1 MFRKQI
7 EFICHEDY
15 AHTELEKPEPVKAHI
30 PDWYKKLEHNMK
42 RMSVKGCM
50 PVLDTLTAGY
60 VLKMPQDLFIEFNID
75 KIHPETGEVIVDKKT
90 GENIKDFKFRYGL
103 CEGDSMLAAKT
114 MNLNGGDAQVHY
126 QHQLEGSSFLKKNKN
141 FAVLKILNPWVIKT
155 PPGYSCLFVPLLNNA
170 DDRFEIISGIVDTD
184 KWNLEVNFPFVIN
197 GDKYE
202 TLTTT
207 IKRGTPFV
215 QVIPFKRD
223 SWKMKLK
230 TRTGREALKDYI
242 SHSLQIIRSYKD
254 RIWSKKSW
262 N

>member
-42 RMSVKGCM
+42 RLTIKGCM

-75 KIHPETGEVIVDKKT
+75 KFHPETGEVMVDKKT

-114 MNLNGGDAQVHY
+114 MNLNGGNAQVHY

-207 IKRGTPFV
+207 IKRGTPYV

-223 SWKMKLK
+223 DWEMKFGTTNAK
-230 TRTGREALKDYI
+230 GVFRNWIG
-242 SHSLQIIRSYKD
+242 HQLQIIRSYKD

>member
-1 MFRKQI
+1 
-7 EFICHEDY
+7 
-15 AHTELEKPEPVKAHI
+15 
-30 PDWYKKLEHNMK
+30 
-42 RMSVKGCM
+42 
-50 PVLDTLTAGY
+50 
-60 VLKMPQDLFIEFNID
+60 MPQDLFIEFNID
-75 KIHPETGEVIVDKKT
+75 KIHPETGEVMVDEKT

-103 CEGDSMLAAKT
+103 CQGDSMLAAKT
-114 MNLNGGDAQVHY
+114 MNLNGGNAQVHY

-141 FAVLKILNPWVIKT
+141 FSVLKILNPWVIKT

-230 TRTGREALKDYI
+230 TRTGREALKNYI